1 MVSFIMILIGRHH
14 KSEQED
20 IMMADYDKIILF
32 LELYLPYLFICNSID
47 LIEEETIVF
56 NKKSI
61 VNAYLGGVCAI
72 YW

>member
-1 MVSFIMILIGRHH
+1 MILIGRHH

>member
-1 MVSFIMILIGRHH
+1 MILIGRHH

-47 LIEEETIVF
+47 LIEEDC